1 MFLSVGYLIIAA
13 YQWYRD
19 RVRHS
24 MIHRYISSSL
34 RLGSVI
40 VQRVNSLNECDVK
53 QSLLN
58 SKLVEKKSYLAVTE
72 VFNDN
77 EISVAQT
84 VPKVQVN
91 LDKWTAYYRD
101 ISHNRLKPKDG
112 EVIVLL
118 ESFRPRDLESFVE
131 EQLHVPETKSF
142 HILDHGHPLA
152 WNTGPPFGI
161 VMQCSESDF
170 LALCQSFMNN
180 AIIMEEDL
188 QVNKI
193 ISIQT
198 TGKAANLVNLDMRE
212 VQTMEDASSQ
222 WSNESLADSVSLA
235 NQEAMEMSS
244 QDWEGVEA
252 ENGLDMNNS
261 QIDDLDIVMAESG
274 SGEAMFDPQDFNVEP
289 PTANSADRHTKPPNI
304 VIYCGKKD
312 TARKFQNLKD
322 VLYQCVNNDCYVIYH
337 LKHEEVHTVPWAEN
351 TALLVLTE
359 ENLYDQNDDIIC
371 RYFEKGGRLISFGS
385 KVDANFVP
393 RRELHKGNGIRS
405 VSYGDHKN
413 VPLLCG
419 RYSYMIDAMRTD
431 ISMKGLAADADGQ
444 TLVVEVTQ
452 NVSKKAPGKAILS
465 QVLLDQDPTDVALT
479 QDLFNQLKKSNPTR
493 FEILTLMLTSMGISC
508 EQTTQPDLSPCF
520 LLANEQV
527 NKVRLL
533 NGLASRMKGGLLK
546 SSSVSLQFFPRLL
559 SEIEVTPTLLP
570 VVTDKME
577 KLKYFN
583 IDEYWDN
590 LSTTRLGN
598 VVLYTDVVPSTMP
611 LLDGL
616 MYSEPKSVGLIAIAG
631 RQTQGQGR
639 GGNSWLSPEGCAM
652 FTLHVKI
659 EMENLLGRAV
669 SYLQHMTSLAVV
681 ESVRTLPGYENIDL
695 RLKWPNDIYYSDKMK
710 LGGVV
715 VRSSLMNGVCDAII
729 GCGFNVSNTN
739 PTICINDI
747 IKLYNAEHGTSL
759 PMLSK
764 EKCLARTVNLI
775 EEFIN
780 EFQRNGRTE
789 FCKKYYQRWLHGNHK
804 VQLDTEGDKVF
815 SVLGLDEYGYLEIKS
830 SDGKII
836 SVQPDGNSYDM
847 MKNLIHMKT
856 R

>member
-1 MFLSVGYLIIAA
+1 MFLSVSYLIIAA

-101 ISHNRLKPKDG
+101 IGHNRLKPKDG

-235 NQEAMEMSS
+235 NQDAMEMSS

-274 SGEAMFDPQDFNVEP
+274 SGEAMFDPKDFNVEP

-322 VLYQCVNNDCYVIYH
+322 VLYQCVNNECYVIYH

-393 RRELHKGNGIRS
+393 RRELYKGNGIRS

-508 EQTTQPDLSPCF
+508 EQTTQPELSPCF

-598 VVLYTDVVPSTMP
+598 VVLYTDVIPSTMP

-659 EMENLLGRAV
+659 EMENFLGRAV